1 MCDFRH
7 TFVIEFQQAPIRNM
21 KNKVTQ
27 HPINHRNGNFS
38 ISFLGMAKVVSL
50 CSFLLL
56 SFSGFAADR
65 YWVGGTSAN
74 WGSTSSWSTTLGG
87 SSGASVPGT
96 SDIVY
101 LDGSDISTTA
111 GLQTGAVTIN
121 FQTTNRTA
129 GQLIVQNAGDF
140 TFIDGTGTRLLTV
153 GNLTGTDLTINSG
166 CFLKVGGSSNA
177 GLSLSA
183 NSVVASISGTLD
195 ISNSGS
201 TYNMNSASVTI
212 HNGGKLRYTGTLS
225 NTSKLVVENGGTVE
239 DARSTASI
247 PLALSWGLSS
257 NLVLVGYT
265 SSSTGPSNFTQQFG
279 NVEWNC
285 ASQTG
290 NVALNVSPS
299 IHGNFTITS
308 TGSGQIRLTASSTAR
323 NMIVRGNLTLTA
335 GTLNLA
341 ASSGNG
347 TINLR
352 GNLILNG
359 GTLTESSTSTASGI
373 TFDSTVTQTFT
384 KTSGTISNT
393 LFFTVASGAIV
404 DFQNILD
411 GSSGVFTQSGTI
423 IINHDQGITATGS
436 TGQIQVSGTRTYN
449 TTGNYTYSGS
459 NAQVL
464 GAGLPAT
471 VTNLTIA
478 NGNTNLTMGG
488 NLTINGALALTSGCM
503 SIGENTLTL
512 NGDFSGSA
520 TNNLIGGPTSN
531 ISIGGSGPM
540 STALFLSQTGDTT
553 VKNLTLNRSNE
564 NITLGNTFK
573 LVGTF
578 TPTAGT
584 LTTGGNLTLISNSV
598 STASVAAGNATISG
612 NIKVQRFIPGV
623 ARRWRFLSSSVTGAT
638 LANWKNQIHITGSGG
653 ASNGFDPAQSN
664 SASVFTYNEAVI
676 TGDLN
681 SGWTAATNI
690 NTVLTAG
697 KGYRVFVR
705 GTRQPG
711 RLNGTL
717 NTQDSVTLE
726 VSGTLNS
733 GNINMNP
740 TFTSSGNSA
749 NDGWNFLGNPY
760 PSAIDWNSFHDAGRN
775 GTSPD
780 FSGTDYAHLDAV
792 VYVYNATM
800 NSYQSYNP
808 ISNAGTLSNGII
820 PSGAA
825 FWVKASAANPI
836 MTLKESY
843 KTSTTPVNVFKSE
856 YKDRDFRIRMTMD
869 SINQDEMVVKYI
881 DEAMATKDVYDI
893 AKMWGAEV
901 NIATLSKEGSY
912 LALNSKPFIGEGD
925 TVRMGVY
932 ARTTGTY
939 TMSFVNAADFAEN
952 LPLYLLDYHTGNIID
967 LRVDTAYTFTIT
979 MTDANSFG
987 DNRFE
992 LIVGK
997 MPVVI
1002 IPTAV
1007 KETAA
1012 SNNTISLY
1020 PYAAQ
1025 QYITISGLK
1034 NEVHYIEIRDLN
1046 GRLLMETAQSSN
1058 ANNQVELNI
1067 SQLPAAMYFV
1077 WIQQGQG
1084 GKPEVLRFVKE

>member
-1 MCDFRH
+1 MSENGH
-7 TFVIEFQQAPIRNM
+7 TFVNVIQPAPIRNM
-21 KNKVTQ
+21 NFKLSIKK
-27 HPINHRNGNFS
+27 INHRNRNIANMFKGLEMF
-38 ISFLGMAKVVSL
+38 ISLS
-50 CSFLLL
+50 CFLLL
-56 SFSGFAADR
+56 HFTGFAADR
-65 YWVGGTSAN
+65 YWVGGASAN

-87 SSGASVPGT
+87 SSGSSVPSS

-129 GQLIVQNAGDF
+129 GRLNVQNAGDF

-166 CFLKVGGSSNA
+166 CFLRVGGTSNA

-195 ISNSGS
+195 ISNSSS

-212 HNGGKLRYTGTLS
+212 HNGGKLKYTGTLS

-239 DARSTASI
+239 VARTTATI
-247 PLALSWGLSS
+247 PLALSWGISS
-257 NLVLVGYT
+257 NLVVVGYT
-265 SSSTGPSNFTQQFG
+265 SSSTGPTNFTQQFG

-285 ASQTG
+285 TSQTSSVPL
-290 NVALNVSPS
+290 NVAVS

-308 TGSGQIRLTASSTAR
+308 TGSGQVRLTATSTAR

-335 GTLNLA
+335 GTINLA

-352 GNLILNG
+352 GNLIMNG

-393 LFFTVASGAIV
+393 LFFTVASGATV

-411 GSSGVFTQSGTI
+411 GSSGAFTNSGTM
-423 IINHDQGITATGS
+423 IINHDQGITASGS
-436 TGQIQVSGTRTYN
+436 TGQIQVSGARTYN
-449 TTGNYTYSGS
+449 TTGNYTYSGTS
-459 NAQVL
+459 AQVL
-464 GAGLPAT
+464 GAALPAS
-471 VTNLTIA
+471 VNNLSIN

-488 NLTINGALALTSGCM
+488 SLTINGSLALTSGCL

-540 STALFLSQTGDTT
+540 STSLFLKQTGDTT

-564 NITLGNTFK
+564 TITLGNTFK

-584 LTTGGNLTLISNSV
+584 LATGGNLTLISNSV
-598 STASVAAGNATISG
+598 TTASVAAGNGTITG
-612 NIKVQRFIPGV
+612 NVNVQRFIPGV

-653 ASNGFDPAQSN
+653 ASNGFDAAQSN

-690 NTVLTAG
+690 NTALTAG

-726 VSGTLNS
+726 VSGTVNS

-760 PSAIDWNSFHDAGRN
+760 PSAIDWNAFHDAGRN
-775 GTSPD
+775 GTTPD

-792 VYVYNATM
+792 IYVYNATN

-825 FWVKASAANPI
+825 FWVKASAANPT

-843 KTSTTPVNVFKSE
+843 KTSTAPGNVFKSD
-856 YKDRDFRIRMTMD
+856 YQDRDFRIRMTMD

-881 DEAMATKDVYDI
+881 DEAAATKDVYDI

-912 LALNSKPFIGEGD
+912 LALNSKPFHGDGD
-925 TVRMGVY
+925 TVRLSVY
-932 ARTTGTY
+932 AKSTGSY
-939 TMSFVNAADFAEN
+939 TMSFVNASDFAEN
-952 LPLYLLDYHTGNIID
+952 LPLYLLDYLTGNIID
-967 LRVDTAYTFTIT
+967 MRTDTAYTFAIN
-979 MTDANSFG
+979 MSDASSYG

-992 LIVGK
+992 MIVGK

-1007 KETAA
+1007 TETA
-1012 SNNTISLY
+1012 STSDNISLY

-1025 QYITISGLK
+1025 QNITISGLK
-1034 NEVHYIEIRDLN
+1034 KEVNNIEIRDLN
-1046 GRLLMETAQSSN
+1046 GRLLMETTQTTN

-1067 SQLPAAMYFV
+1067 SQLPAAMYFL

-1084 GKPEVLRFVKE
+1084 GKPELLRFVKE